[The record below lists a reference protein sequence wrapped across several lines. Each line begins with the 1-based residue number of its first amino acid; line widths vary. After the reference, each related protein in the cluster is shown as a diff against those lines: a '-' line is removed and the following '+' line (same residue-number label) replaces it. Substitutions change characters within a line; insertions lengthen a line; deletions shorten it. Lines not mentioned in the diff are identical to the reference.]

1 MSSTNGTYLPPA
13 LQQQCCNGSSSRAL
27 VSAATV
33 TLLAAD
39 RHKPRGTMPRKRM
52 CLVLMQGVGK
62 SCLVLRYVR
71 GAFDP
76 SSKVTIGAAFMS
88 HSTRVASGDTVKFE
102 IWWVALAASL
112 SSPCSSH

>member
-1 MSSTNGTYLPPA
+1 MLAPCRCTWKTKPA
-13 LQQQCCNGSSSRAL
+13 KWLRTLGSHL
-27 VSAATV
+27 
-33 TLLAAD
+33 
-39 RHKPRGTMPRKRM
+39 
-52 CLVLMQGVGK
+52 QGVGK

-102 IWWVALAASL
+102 IWCVVIHCPVLQL
-112 SSPCSSH
+112 SARAVTVGWPSIANQG

>member
-1 MSSTNGTYLPPA
+1 MSPATRIVGTVLVHLEEKPA
-13 LQQQCCNGSSSRAL
+13 
-27 VSAATV
+27 
-33 TLLAAD
+33 
-39 RHKPRGTMPRKRM
+39 KR
-52 CLVLMQGVGK
+52 LRILDLHLQGVGK

-102 IWWVALAASL
+102 IW
-112 SSPCSSH
+112 